1 MARHLPI
8 HSFLGQLCDV
18 SFAFSSRRVSFIPAH
33 IFSRFAGSHSDERRT
48 VLSLIDQTRG
58 RPWRVY
64 SLVSAPARANL
75 VILYLSDPEEEGQAR
90 QRLAQSPP
98 SRNDIRRYLA
108 TFIFLSLLSLFS
120 PSLD

>member
-58 RPWRVY
+58 RPWLVY
-64 SLVSAPARANL
+64 SRLRTRASQPCHIVSFGSGGGRTGTSETCPVAPVPERYQTL
-75 VILYLSDPEEEGQAR
+75 SRHVYLPEPP
-90 QRLAQSPP
+90 QS
-98 SRNDIRRYLA
+98 
-108 TFIFLSLLSLFS
+108 FLSLA
-120 PSLD
+120 